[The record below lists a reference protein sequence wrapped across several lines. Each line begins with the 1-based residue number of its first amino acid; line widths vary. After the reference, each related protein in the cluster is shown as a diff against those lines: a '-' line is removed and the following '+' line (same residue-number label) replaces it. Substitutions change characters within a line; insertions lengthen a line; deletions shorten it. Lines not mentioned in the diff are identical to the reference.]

1 MKKLLIPIY
10 HTPKVWAEEF
20 PAENGF
26 AGSLE
31 SPETDTEIDW

>member
-1 MKKLLIPIY
+1 MKKSIKPLYLAPQ
-10 HTPKVWAEEF
+10 VWVEDF